1 MEDVT
6 TVIDF
11 GESTDAASIKI
22 IGVGGGGGNAAN
34 RMYKKGIT
42 DVDFIIIN
50 SDKQDLK
57 KSPIPNKIPLG
68 DGRGCG
74 SNVEK
79 GERYAKEKTAEI
91 EQAVEDTQMVFITAG
106 MGGGTGTGAA
116 PVIAEICKK
125 KDILTVGI
133 VTLPFRFEGP
143 NKYESAL
150 RGIEALHQNVDALL
164 IINNETLTEKYGD
177 YQMSKLF
184 EYADDILAVAASGIS
199 DILQKTGFRNVDFE
213 DVRAVMKD
221 SGIAVMSAG
230 SGSGENRAFNAI
242 EEALDSPLLNKADI
256 RGAKQILLNISSS
269 KENELTG
276 NEINI
281 IMEYIRQKAETDVNI
296 TWGYMIDNPDVDDE
310 VKVTMIATGFEI
322 SDIPELKKE
331 EAPEVIKVNIANTA
345 QATTTQANTTKEY
358 KPGTQTELNLNQS
371 DEITINSKPFNYEAV
386 RGNSDI
392 SELEN
397 IPAYMRQ
404 QQNVERQ
411 ATQTLEQPIHKTQAQ
426 ITSEIVANRINSSES
441 SRFTLGNDDKGFS
454 ISENK
459 YLNKN
464 VD

>member
-1 MEDVT
+1 MTDIT
-6 TVIDF
+6 TEIDF

-331 EAPEVIKVNIANTA
+331 EEPIHITFNTQNSSIQHAPA
-345 QATTTQANTTKEY
+345 QQAKEY
-358 KPGTQTELNLNQS
+358 KPGTQTELNLNSS
-371 DEITINSKPFNYEAV
+371 DDITINTKSFDYESV
-386 RGNSDI
+386 RGASDI
-392 SELEN
+392 SAIEN

-404 QQNVERQ
+404 QQNVEKQ
-411 ATQTLEQPIHKTQAQ
+411 DTQTMEQPVQKTQSQ
-426 ITSEIVANRINSSES
+426 ITSEIVANRINSTES
-441 SRFTLGNDDKGFS
+441 SRFTLGKDEKGFF
-454 ISENK
+454 IGENK